1 MGKQRRSAQGK
12 AVSVDGDGGGSR
24 RATIIIAA
32 VVVLFIGGFVA
43 LVVLD
48 SQQRAVGGPPSGT
61 EEIEVGDAGR
71 HTNEDVD
78 YPQSPAVGGVHNPV
92 WQNAGFYSE
101 PVREENAV
109 HTLEHGAVWI
119 AYSPDLPQEQRDT
132 IRDLAEG
139 RDCMLASPYP
149 DLPSPVVATAW
160 GYQIELDSADDER
173 LEQFVRQYRQGTQTP
188 EPGAACTGGT
198 SDTL

>member
-1 MGKQRRSAQGK
+1 LGKQRGGQGRS
-12 AVSVDGDGGGSR
+12 VSVDGDGGGSR
-24 RATIIIAA
+24 RTTIIIAA
-32 VVVLFIGGFVA
+32 VVFLFLGGFVA
-43 LVVLD
+43 LVILD
-48 SQQRAVGGPPSGT
+48 SRERAVGGPPNGT
-61 EEIEVGDAGR
+61 EEIDVGGAGR
-71 HTNEDVD
+71 HTEDDVNYD
-78 YPQSPAVGGVHNPV
+78 TSPPVGGVHNPT

-101 PVREENAV
+101 PVRDENAV

-119 AYSPDLPQEQRDT
+119 AYSPDLPQAQKDT
-132 IRDLAEG
+132 IRELAEG

-160 GYQIELDSADDER
+160 GFQIQLDGADDER
-173 LEQFVRQYRQGTQTP
+173 LEQFIRQYRQGAQTP